1 MGTAQDVLNVERGEI
16 GYSRWSDP
24 QMGTK
29 YGRWYAQK
37 TGEGWYGGNGVPY
50 CAMFQSYCFDKAGAT
65 CAGLPSAYCPDI
77 VNAVR
82 RAGKAVSA
90 RSAQA
95 GDIVLF
101 DWNGDGV
108 ADHIGIVEKN
118 TGSYLQTIE
127 GNTNNGTV
135 ARRTRAYGTVLLC
148 GRPNYGGASKPS
160 QPAQSGGAGLVVDGF
175 WGSSTTTALQRHFG
189 TPVDGIVSGQWTG
202 RKSILK
208 ACTSGWQFSSNAS
221 GSLLIAA
228 MQRALG
234 IQDDGIAGP
243 QFVNALEKHYGF
255 APDGHLDYPS
265 NTVRKMQRALN
276 AGRF

>member
-1 MGTAQDVLNVERGEI
+1 MGTVQDVLNVELGEL
-16 GYSRWSDP
+16 GYSRWADP
-24 QMGTK
+24 QTGTK

-37 TGEGWYGGNGVPY
+37 TDESWYGGNGVPY
-50 CAMFQSYCFDKAGAT
+50 CAMFQSYCFDKAGVT
-65 CAGLPSAYCPDI
+65 CTGLPSAYCPDI

-90 RSAQA
+90 RSAQT

-127 GNTNNGTV
+127 GNTNNGVV
-135 ARRTRAYGTVLLC
+135 ARRTRAYGTVILC
-148 GRPNYGGASKPS
+148 GRPNYGGASNPPK
-160 QPAQSGGAGLVVDGF
+160 PAQSSGAGLVVDGL
-175 WGSSTTTALQRHFG
+175 WGSATTTALQRHFG

-208 ACTSGWQFSSNAS
+208 ACTTGWQFSAGAG

-228 MQRALG
+228 MQRTLG
-234 IQDDGIAGP
+234 IPDDGVAGP
-243 QFVNALEKHYGF
+243 QFVNALEQRYGY
-255 APDGHLDYPS
+255 APDGRLDFPS
-265 NTVRKMQRALN
+265 NTVRRMQEKMN
-276 AGRF
+276 TGGF